1 MADITARGA
10 DRHLPA
16 SSGKVVSNG
25 ETQRDHSFGNSEE
38 LKWYEV
44 RVRLYQSVSFHEVY
58 LWYDIEVL
66 GFARIGRN

>member
-1 MADITARGA
+1 MAIVIGGGA

-16 SSGKVVSNG
+16 SSGKVASNG
-25 ETQRDHSFGNSEE
+25 KSQREHSFGNSEE

-44 RVRLYQSVSFHEVY
+44 RVRLYQSISFQEVY

-66 GFARIGRN
+66 GFVRIGCQ